1 MENRMQTEV
10 QFPQA
15 GWLSAWLGSFIREP
29 RIIHRSQPAPVR
41 PWQPEVDDPVIPED
55 EHERSEEGK
64 LRIHEAQREQRFI
77 SQRGKEEVPYP

>member
-29 RIIHRSQPAPVR
+29 RIIHRSHPAPVR
-41 PWQPEVDDPVIPED
+41 PWQPEVDDPANPED
-55 EHERSEEGK
+55 EYERSEEGK
-64 LRIHEAQREQRFI
+64 LRIHEAQREQRFM
-77 SQRGKEEVPYP
+77 SQRAPNVPPF